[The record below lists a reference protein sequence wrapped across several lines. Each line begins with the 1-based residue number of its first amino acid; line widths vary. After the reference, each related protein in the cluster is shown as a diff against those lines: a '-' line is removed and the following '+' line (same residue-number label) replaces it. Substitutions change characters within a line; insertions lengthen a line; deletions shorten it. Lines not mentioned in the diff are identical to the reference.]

1 MKVYAVF
8 NDKELISIHRTLYN
22 AQEDIFRIAK
32 AMGCT
37 EQDIEK
43 GWWNTDKTSFLIPLT
58 GGNYTAI
65 EFTIW
70 MYPLKD

>member
-8 NDKELISIHRTLYN
+8 NDRELISIHRTLSS
-22 AQEDIFRIAK
+22 AQKDIPRIAK
-32 AMGCT
+32 AMGYT
-37 EQDIEK
+37 EQDLEK
-43 GWWNTDKTSFLIPLT
+43 GWWNTDKTYLQIPIT
-58 GGNYTAI
+58 GGNYTVE

>member
-8 NDKELISIHRTLYN
+8 NDRELISIHRTLSR
-22 AQEDIFRIAK
+22 AQEDIVRIAK
-32 AMGCT
+32 AMGYT
-37 EQDIEK
+37 EDDIEK
-43 GWWNTDKTSFLIPLT
+43 GWWNADKTSFLIPLT
-58 GGNYTAI
+58 GGNYTAE